1 MDLLARE
8 LGNWRTS
15 SRSGPAYHGLADAI
29 RLLIVDGRLPV
40 GARLPSER
48 ALADTLRVS
57 RTTVTAAYAQ
67 LRDDGYLNARRGA
80 RSTTAL
86 PVAPAVTARRRGAVD
101 EPGRGGLSAPA
112 AAVMEAFADAARD
125 VTPYL
130 HEMGHELVGVI
141 ALRQA
146 IAERY
151 CERGLPTEP
160 DEVMVTTGALHAI
173 SLILTT
179 YVQPGDRVLVEQPT
193 YHGALSAITTAGA
206 RPVPVAMTEDGWEL
220 DALQAAV
227 HQLSPSLAYLI
238 PDNHNPTGLTMP
250 AADRK
255 RLARIIAETR
265 TRTIIDETIL
275 DMWLDEPVPPPMAA
289 AMTTRR
295 DLVLT
300 VGSMSKSF
308 WGGLRVGW
316 IRAERATIATIAALR
331 PSIDMGTA
339 GPRTVRRRKASRAA
353 RRAAAG
359 AARDPSGP
367 AGVSAVAAA
376 AAPARLAARARRRR
390 DVAVGAVARADE
402 HRAVGCRVAAGAG
415 PARRTAVRGRR
426 HAGALRAGAL
436 RAARGPATAA
446 IELLARAWHSVT
458 GSTAPEPTTV
468 VGRLGTRRYSSVR
481 ESSTRAS
488 TCRRRA
494 SAASISPRVMP
505 RMNSTVSRY
514 GWLSDAS
521 ATSRSAGLALNAT
534 PRPGRGQHV
543 DVVGAVADGDASAPS
558 GRRPAAQSPS
568 APWPFPAGR

>member
-1 MDLLARE
+1 MQMTIDLPARALGVDLLARE

-48 ALADTLRVS
+48 AMADTLRVS

-86 PVAPAVTARRRGAVD
+86 PLAPATRTEATPPTMSLAAAA
-101 EPGRGGLSAPA
+101 LSAPA
-112 AAVMEAFADAARD
+112 AAVSEAFVDATHD

-130 HEMGHELVGVI
+130 HEPGHELVGVA

-160 DEVMVTTGALHAI
+160 DDVLVTTGALHAI
-173 SLILTT
+173 GLILTT

-238 PDNHNPTGLTMP
+238 PDNQNPTGLTMP
-250 AADRK
+250 ARDRK
-255 RLARIIAETR
+255 RLAGIIAETR

-275 DMWLDEPVPPPMAA
+275 DMWLDEPVPAPMAA

-331 PSIDMGTA
+331 PSIDMGTPVLEQFAAARLLARRDELLPERREILRARRAFLLSLLERHLPDWEPGPGVGGMSLWVRLPAPMSTALSASASRLGLELPA
-339 GPRTVRRRKASRAA
+339 GPRFGVDGTLERFVRV
-353 RRAAAG
+353 
-359 AARDPSGP
+359 PY
-367 AGVSAVAAA
+367 
-376 AAPARLAARARRRR
+376 
-390 DVAVGAVARADE
+390 
-402 HRAVGCRVAAGAG
+402 
-415 PARRTAVRGRR
+415 
-426 HAGALRAGAL
+426 ALPEDQL
-436 RAARGPATAA
+436 SAA
-446 IELLARAWHSVT
+446 IELLARAWHSIT

-468 VGRLGTRRYSSVR
+468 VV
-481 ESSTRAS
+481 
-488 TCRRRA
+488 
-494 SAASISPRVMP
+494 
-505 RMNSTVSRY
+505 
-514 GWLSDAS
+514 
-521 ATSRSAGLALNAT
+521 
-534 PRPGRGQHV
+534 
-543 DVVGAVADGDASAPS
+543 
-558 GRRPAAQSPS
+558 
-568 APWPFPAGR
+568 